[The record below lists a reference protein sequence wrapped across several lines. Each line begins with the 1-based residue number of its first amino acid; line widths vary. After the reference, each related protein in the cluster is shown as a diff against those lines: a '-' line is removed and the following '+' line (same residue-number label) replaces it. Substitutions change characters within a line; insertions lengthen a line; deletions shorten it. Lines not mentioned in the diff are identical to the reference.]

1 MRRLGFL
8 AAALLASGCSTTRAP
23 GAGHVLDI
31 DNRVPKFEAFYS
43 DATVKQID
51 ADARWA
57 LWRKEYGLAAVPP
70 GDEGQKIARGQL
82 DAVWDRYPAL
92 LPKVD
97 VLETDAE
104 SGAHEAFARVNV
116 LLGSAGTP
124 IHSRVVLYVGQFDD
138 NAFTIPAMDNKPS
151 TVMMPVETPNIRVTF
166 AHELTHSVHMQLA
179 GVKNGFGAPIGE
191 TMFLEGL
198 AMQTSQ
204 RAFPGLPEYGY
215 VAMAGDKEWI
225 AHCRQQK
232 DLILKGISP
241 DLDKSG
247 RDIAM
252 KYTFGQGNTGMQREV
267 YCAAW
272 VVMGKLIA
280 SGKTLPELARIPEDR
295 MVDTIRAAMA
305 R

>member
-1 MRRLGFL
+1 MLRILF
-8 AAALLASGCSTTRAP
+8 AATMVATAAH
-23 GAGHVLDI
+23 AGDATPVLDV
-31 DNRVPKFEAFYS
+31 DNRVPKFQTFYI
-43 DATVKQID
+43 DATKAPLS

-57 LWRKEYGLAAVPP
+57 LWQKEYGLAAVPP
-70 GDEGQKIARGQL
+70 GDEGQKIARRQL

-97 VLETDAE
+97 ALETDAQ
-104 SGAHEAFARVNV
+104 SGAREAFARVNA
-116 LLGSAGTP
+116 LLGSAGAP

-138 NAFTIPAMDNKPS
+138 NAFTIPPMDGRPS

-198 AMQTSQ
+198 AMHTSQ
-204 RAFPGLPEYGY
+204 RAFPGLPEYDY
-215 VAMAGDKEWI
+215 VAMAGDTEWI
-225 AHCRQQK
+225 GHCRAQK
-232 DLILKGISP
+232 DLILKGILP

-272 VVMGKLIA
+272 IVMGKLLD
-280 SGKTLPELARIPEDR
+280 SGRTLPELARIPEDK
-295 MVDTIRAAMA
+295 MVDTIRNALTH
-305 R
+305 